1 MAMPAA
7 GTFLKATTCPST
19 SFQFTMEADAAGTP
33 VWVPPEPM
41 NLPDGQCI
49 DSCPPSK
56 EGKIKQFRIC
66 GPGTFTFSR
75 MTCANHGY
83 KAVTIEHPNNQFS
96 AGDCRDYST
105 SAYYQ
110 IDGRIGSVEYSCHAA
125 AR

>member
-1 MAMPAA
+1 MARTFAVLTAVAMAMPAA

-49 DSCPPSK
+49 DTCPPSK

-83 KAVTIEHPNNQFS
+83 KAGKIKQF
-96 AGDCRDYST
+96 
-105 SAYYQ
+105 
-110 IDGRIGSVEYSCHAA
+110 RICGPGTFTFS
-125 AR
+125 R